1 MPQMPSEESLEVLLV
16 DDELSTREILEQF
29 CRSRNLAVTVASD
42 GRAAMTALERNPS
55 RFTIILTDINMPG
68 ADGFEVL
75 KAAKAVNREC
85 YVVMITGYATLD
97 SALRAVREGAYDYLA
112 KPFSLG
118 QLDVM
123 LARIKDRIG
132 LERENRDL
140 RRRLQGKGGAPG
152 RSRFLRAAVECA
164 PFLGVADPEAARG
177 SRRAGGPTGD
187 ASGAAG
193 PVARHR
199 QSRRHDGRTSGPDGG
214 TAARGDHAAVAGSR
228 QLAAGRSW
236 QLHGFA
242 AGFLPAAV
250 PAAGCPLP
258 ASRRSP
264 VGPSDRRRPVVKAL
278 PPISS
283 HCVRISTH
291 SLRL

>member
-1 MPQMPSEESLEVLLV
+1 MPSEESLEVLLV

-42 GRAAMTALERNPS
+42 GRAAMTAIERNPT

-75 KAAKAVNREC
+75 KAAKSVNREC

-123 LARIKDRIG
+123 LARIKDRIA

-140 RRRLQGKGGAPG
+140 RRRLAGVKGGATAGAQANYAPPSTVL
-152 RSRFLRAAVECA
+152 RSPVLPTPPAAPAASPAKPAPAAPAAAGGDLGNRVGTMEERLARMEELLRAAIT
-164 PFLGVADPEAARG
+164 PR
-177 SRRAGGPTGD
+177 
-187 ASGAAG
+187 
-193 PVARHR
+193 
-199 QSRRHDGRTSGPDGG
+199 
-214 TAARGDHAAVAGSR
+214 
-228 QLAAGRSW
+228 
-236 QLHGFA
+236 
-242 AGFLPAAV
+242 
-250 PAAGCPLP
+250 
-258 ASRRSP
+258 
-264 VGPSDRRRPVVKAL
+264 
-278 PPISS
+278 
-283 HCVRISTH
+283 
-291 SLRL
+291 

>member
-1 MPQMPSEESLEVLLV
+1 MPSEESLEVLLV

-42 GRAAMTALERNPS
+42 GRAAMTAIERNPT

-140 RRRLQGKGGAPG
+140 RRRLQGKTGAPG
-152 RSRFLRAAVECA
+152 ASSASYAPPSTVLRSSVLPTPPAAPAAPVARPVSTPAPAAVQGPDIANRVGTMEERLARMEELLRAAMT
-164 PFLGVADPEAARG
+164 PR
-177 SRRAGGPTGD
+177 
-187 ASGAAG
+187 
-193 PVARHR
+193 
-199 QSRRHDGRTSGPDGG
+199 
-214 TAARGDHAAVAGSR
+214 
-228 QLAAGRSW
+228 
-236 QLHGFA
+236 
-242 AGFLPAAV
+242 
-250 PAAGCPLP
+250 
-258 ASRRSP
+258 
-264 VGPSDRRRPVVKAL
+264 
-278 PPISS
+278 
-283 HCVRISTH
+283 
-291 SLRL
+291 

>member
-1 MPQMPSEESLEVLLV
+1 MPITPSEESLEVLLV

-29 CRSRNLAVTVASD
+29 CRSRNLVVTVASD

-75 KAAKAVNREC
+75 KSAKAVNRES

-140 RRRLQGKGGAPG
+140 RRRLAAGGKSGAPEKSAAMSYAPPSTVL
-152 RSRFLRAAVECA
+152 RSPVLPAPPAAPAASAVKPTAPAAAPGQPDISNRVGTMEERLARMEELLRAAIT
-164 PFLGVADPEAARG
+164 PR
-177 SRRAGGPTGD
+177 
-187 ASGAAG
+187 
-193 PVARHR
+193 
-199 QSRRHDGRTSGPDGG
+199 
-214 TAARGDHAAVAGSR
+214 
-228 QLAAGRSW
+228 
-236 QLHGFA
+236 
-242 AGFLPAAV
+242 
-250 PAAGCPLP
+250 
-258 ASRRSP
+258 
-264 VGPSDRRRPVVKAL
+264 
-278 PPISS
+278 
-283 HCVRISTH
+283 
-291 SLRL
+291 

>member
-1 MPQMPSEESLEVLLV
+1 MPSEESLEVLLV

-140 RRRLQGKGGAPG
+140 RRRLQGKTGAPTG
-152 RSRFLRAAVECA
+152 PASYGPPSTALRSSVLPTPTPPAAPAAPARPAVPARPAMPAAAQPQSPDIANRVGTMEERLARMEELLRAAIT
-164 PFLGVADPEAARG
+164 PR
-177 SRRAGGPTGD
+177 
-187 ASGAAG
+187 
-193 PVARHR
+193 
-199 QSRRHDGRTSGPDGG
+199 
-214 TAARGDHAAVAGSR
+214 
-228 QLAAGRSW
+228 
-236 QLHGFA
+236 
-242 AGFLPAAV
+242 
-250 PAAGCPLP
+250 
-258 ASRRSP
+258 
-264 VGPSDRRRPVVKAL
+264 
-278 PPISS
+278 
-283 HCVRISTH
+283 
-291 SLRL
+291 

>member
-1 MPQMPSEESLEVLLV
+1 MPLMPSEESLEVLLV

-42 GRAAMTALERNPS
+42 GRAAMTALERNPT
-55 RFTIILTDINMPG
+55 RFAIILTDINMPG

-75 KAAKAVNREC
+75 KSAKAVNREC

-140 RRRLQGKGGAPG
+140 RRRLA
-152 RSRFLRAAVECA
+152 
-164 PFLGVADPEAARG
+164 GVK
-177 SRRAGGPTGD
+177 
-187 ASGAAG
+187 
-193 PVARHR
+193 
-199 QSRRHDGRTSGPDGG
+199 GG
-214 TAARGDHAAVAGSR
+214 TAAGAQATYAPPSTV
-228 QLAAGRSW
+228 L
-236 QLHGFA
+236 
-242 AGFLPAAV
+242 
-250 PAAGCPLP
+250 
-258 ASRRSP
+258 RSP
-264 VGPSDRRRPVVKAL
+264 VLPAPPAAPAAPPAKPAPAAPANAGDMANRVGTMEDRLARMEEL
-278 PPISS
+278 
-283 HCVRISTH
+283 
-291 SLRL
+291 LRAAIQR

>member
-1 MPQMPSEESLEVLLV
+1 MPLMPSEESLEVLLV

-42 GRAAMTALERNPS
+42 GRAAMTAIERNPT

-75 KAAKAVNREC
+75 KAAKSVNREC

-140 RRRLQGKGGAPG
+140 RRRLAGMKGGGGVPEKSSAMSYAPPSTVLRSPVLPTPPAAPAASPVPQAKPAPG
-152 RSRFLRAAVECA
+152 TPANTGDMANRVGTMEERLARMEELLRAAIT
-164 PFLGVADPEAARG
+164 PR
-177 SRRAGGPTGD
+177 
-187 ASGAAG
+187 
-193 PVARHR
+193 
-199 QSRRHDGRTSGPDGG
+199 
-214 TAARGDHAAVAGSR
+214 
-228 QLAAGRSW
+228 
-236 QLHGFA
+236 
-242 AGFLPAAV
+242 
-250 PAAGCPLP
+250 
-258 ASRRSP
+258 
-264 VGPSDRRRPVVKAL
+264 
-278 PPISS
+278 
-283 HCVRISTH
+283 
-291 SLRL
+291 

>member
-42 GRAAMTALERNPS
+42 GRAAMTAIERNPS

-75 KAAKAVNREC
+75 KAAKALNREC

-140 RRRLQGKGGAPG
+140 RRRLQGKGGAP
-152 RSRFLRAAVECA
+152 A
-164 PFLGVADPEAARG
+164 P
-177 SRRAGGPTGD
+177 
-187 ASGAAG
+187 AG
-193 PVARHR
+193 PA
-199 QSRRHDGRTSGPDGG
+199 SYAPPSST
-214 TAARGDHAAVAGSR
+214 
-228 QLAAGRSW
+228 LRSSV
-236 QLHGFA
+236 LPTP
-242 AGFLPAAV
+242 PAA
-250 PAAGCPLP
+250 PAAP
-258 ASRRSP
+258 A
-264 VGPSDRRRPVVKAL
+264 
-278 PPISS
+278 
-283 HCVRISTH
+283 
-291 SLRL
+291 

>member
-1 MPQMPSEESLEVLLV
+1 MPSEESLEVLLV

-42 GRAAMTALERNPS
+42 GRAAMTAIERNPT

-75 KAAKAVNREC
+75 KAAKSVNREC

-123 LARIKDRIG
+123 LARIKDRIA

-140 RRRLQGKGGAPG
+140 RRRLAGGKGAGAAGTQAAYAPPSSVL
-152 RSRFLRAAVECA
+152 RSPVLPTPPAAPAAPPAKPAPAAPPANGDMANRVGTMEERLARMEELLRAAIT
-164 PFLGVADPEAARG
+164 PR
-177 SRRAGGPTGD
+177 
-187 ASGAAG
+187 
-193 PVARHR
+193 
-199 QSRRHDGRTSGPDGG
+199 
-214 TAARGDHAAVAGSR
+214 
-228 QLAAGRSW
+228 
-236 QLHGFA
+236 
-242 AGFLPAAV
+242 
-250 PAAGCPLP
+250 
-258 ASRRSP
+258 
-264 VGPSDRRRPVVKAL
+264 
-278 PPISS
+278 
-283 HCVRISTH
+283 
-291 SLRL
+291 